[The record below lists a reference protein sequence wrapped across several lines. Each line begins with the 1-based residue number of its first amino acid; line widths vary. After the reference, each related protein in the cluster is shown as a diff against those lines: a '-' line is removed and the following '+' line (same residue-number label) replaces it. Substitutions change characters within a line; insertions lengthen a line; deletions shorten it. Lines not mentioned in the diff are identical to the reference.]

1 MITAE
6 DRMAAKVKLQAQEEA
21 FDLGVLRVNFGWTWD
36 DHQAAVNDG
45 WALMATID
53 RKRMMLAPTMP
64 KEHVMFV
71 TAPDSPHKA
80 KALWLLL
87 SGHGSIIDTR
97 ALKVALEEFG

>member
-6 DRMAAKVKLQAQEEA
+6 DRVEAKVKLQAQEKN
-21 FDLGVLRVNFGWTWD
+21 FGLDVLLVSFGWTLD

-45 WALMATID
+45 WALMSTHD
-53 RKRMMLAPTMP
+53 LKRVMLAPTMP

-97 ALKVALEEFG
+97 ALKVALEKFG